1 MFDQSAE
8 QPASD
13 PSAPLGMRE
22 MPPQPA
28 RPVMP
33 AYTLPSATAPVA
45 ASARVEDRSSPAADD
60 SVIAQDDHVE
70 GTFTSRGTV
79 VVMGSLKGRVE
90 AVRVRIEQGA
100 TVDADVIVDEAIVAG
115 EFKGNLTCRERL
127 EARPTGR
134 INGKVETFKL
144 MLHEGAS
151 VEGEMHM
158 LTERPRDAAE
168 TIRGSAPL
176 RGETPD
182 AKSAARSVT
191 SSARSSAPEPGPSA
205 AAPAAASASAAPAAA
220 PAATRPAPVVAPAS
234 SVKSR
239 PVAQPAAPTSA
250 ETPAPRP
257 APSPSQLPSVEAILA
272 TRSTA
277 AQTLRIDGLR
287 VPPRTTTSGQRP
299 AGGSSGS
306 VGGANAAVSNGSRT
320 RNGTSSAF

>member
-8 QPASD
+8 PPASD
-13 PSAPLGMRE
+13 QSAPLGMRE

-33 AYTLPSATAPVA
+33 AYTLPSATAPAGA
-45 ASARVEDRSSPAADD
+45 ASIRVEDRSSPGADD

-79 VVMGSLKGRVE
+79 VVMGSLKGRIE
-90 AVRVRIEQGA
+90 ALRVRIEPGA
-100 TVDADVIVDEAIVAG
+100 SVDADVIVDEAIVAG

-158 LTERPRDAAE
+158 LTEGPRDAAE

-176 RGETPD
+176 RGGETPEPKTPSR
-182 AKSAARSVT
+182 ASAPSVPSPT
-191 SSARSSAPEPGPSA
+191 SSQGSAVDAPSSQ
-205 AAPAAASASAAPAAA
+205 AAPA
-220 PAATRPAPVVAPAS
+220 AATRPAPVVAPAS

-239 PVAQPAAPTSA
+239 PSATQAVAPAPT
-250 ETPAPRP
+250 EGTAPRP
-257 APSPSQLPSVEAILA
+257 APAPNQLPSVEAILA
-272 TRSTA
+272 QRSVA

-287 VPPRTTTSGQRP
+287 VAPRTTSSVQRQ
-299 AGGSSGS
+299 GGTASSA
-306 VGGANAAVSNGSRT
+306 VGTNGSRT
-320 RNGTSSAF
+320 RNGTSTGF

>member
-8 QPASD
+8 QPASE

-33 AYTLPSATAPVA
+33 AYTLPSATAPGA
-45 ASARVEDRSSPAADD
+45 ASPRDEDRSTPGADD

-79 VVMGSLKGRVE
+79 VVMGSLKGRIE
-90 AVRVRIEQGA
+90 AMRVRIEQGA
-100 TVDADVIVDEAIVAG
+100 NVDADVIVDEAIVAG

-176 RGETPD
+176 RGETAD
-182 AKSAARSVT
+182 AKA
-191 SSARSSAPEPGPSA
+191 SARAATAGSHSPAPEPHMGAPASSSVAA
-205 AAPAAASASAAPAAA
+205 AAPAP
-220 PAATRPAPVVAPAS
+220 PATRPAPVVAPS
-234 SVKSR
+234 SSAKAR
-239 PVAQPAAPTSA
+239 TPAAQPVAPTTNEAA
-250 ETPAPRP
+250 APRP

-287 VPPRTTTSGQRP
+287 VPPRTATSGQRP
-299 AGGSSGS
+299 SGTVSGS
-306 VGGANAAVSNGSRT
+306 PVSSGSRT
-320 RNGTSSAF
+320 RNGTTNSAF